1 MLKLVVSTLEKCY
14 DLDPSLAVS
23 IDVVGD
29 VCVVAVV
36 VYNVVVISGE
46 DIGGQMGEMAIFGVP
61 LVRSHGVPGCP
72 RV

>member
-1 MLKLVVSTLEKCY
+1 MLRLVVSTLGKFY
-14 DLDPSLAVS
+14 DLQLPAVS
-23 IDVVGD
+23 IDVVGN